1 MDHAAIVEKIRSFP
15 RTPGVYLMK
24 DDRGRILYV
33 GKALSLRNRVGQY
46 FQASADLEP
55 RKRQMVAEVADVEFL
70 PAESEVDALLQ
81 EARLIKD
88 LHPKYNV
95 RLTDDK
101 TFPYLEV
108 TIKEPFPGVIFTRT
122 PSSRTSRLY
131 GPFTSAAGLRTALG
145 ELQKIFKFRTCTLDI
160 REDDPGRRYYRP
172 CILYSVGRCTAPCA
186 GHIERTDYRKS
197 IARLAR
203 FLEGD
208 RVQVVRDLTREM
220 KHLAKNL
227 RFEEAASVRDQLRA
241 IEGLAQRGRV
251 EEHLQPEVFSP
262 TFDPAEGLKALGEL
276 LGADR
281 PIRSIEGVD
290 IANLGAS
297 EAVGAIV
304 AFLDGRPFKP
314 GYRRFRIRTVEGQN
328 DFAMIGE
335 VVFRRFRRLAEELSI
350 QPDLVLVDG
359 GPGQLRAA
367 AEAMAAARTV
377 AGRREPDSAGEFAG
391 ADVAEISASP
401 LGADAMPPT
410 REPAEENSRR
420 PPLMVSLAKRDE
432 EIYVLGKADE
442 EPLRLP
448 RTHPALKVLQAVR
461 DEAHRFAQH
470 YHHLL
475 RRRALFG
482 EKEAR
487 EMGRR
492 EKKVRQEKKSGKSAK
507 TGEGTDAV

>member
-1 MDHAAIVEKIRSFP
+1 VDHEALIEKIRSFP

-24 DDRGRILYV
+24 DDRGRIIYI
-33 GKALSLRNRVGQY
+33 GKAVSLRNRVGQY

-55 RKRQMVAEVADVEFL
+55 RKVQMVAEVADIEFL
-70 PAESEVDALLQ
+70 PADSEVDALLQ

-88 LHPKYNV
+88 TRPKYNV

-101 TFPYLEV
+101 TFPYLEI
-108 TIKEPFPGVIFTRT
+108 TIKEQFPGVYFTRT
-122 PSSRTSRLY
+122 PSSRGSRLY

-145 ELQKIFKFRTCTLDI
+145 ELQKIFRFRTCTLEI
-160 REDDPGRRYYRP
+160 REEDPGRRYYRP

-186 GHIERTDYRKS
+186 GHIERGDYRKG
-197 IARLAR
+197 IARLSR

-220 KHLAKNL
+220 KYLAKNL
-227 RFEEAASVRDQLRA
+227 RFEDAARVRDQLRA
-241 IEGLAQRGRV
+241 IEGLAKRGRV
-251 EEHLQPEVFSP
+251 EENLQPEVFSP
-262 TFDPAEGLKALGEL
+262 TFDPAEGLKALAGI
-276 LGADR
+276 LGSAR

-304 AFLDGRPFKP
+304 SFLDGRPFKP

-335 VVFRRFRRLAEELSI
+335 VVFRRFRRLTDELSI
-350 QPDLVLVDG
+350 MPDLILVDG
-359 GPGQLRAA
+359 GPGQLHAAADAIAAAGATAEAEAPASEQTTAETEA
-367 AEAMAAARTV
+367 AEAAAA
-377 AGRREPDSAGEFAG
+377 G
-391 ADVAEISASP
+391 A
-401 LGADAMPPT
+401 T
-410 REPAEENSRR
+410 TPAEQDAASGGAR
-420 PPLMVSLAKRDE
+420 PHIVSLAKRDE
-432 EIYVLGKADE
+432 EIYVFGKDDR
-442 EPLRLP
+442 EPLRLA

-492 EKKVRQEKKSGKSAK
+492 RKKARQEEKAPGPDQSGDAKKK
-507 TGEGTDAV
+507 

>member
-1 MDHAAIVEKIRSFP
+1 
-15 RTPGVYLMK
+15 
-24 DDRGRILYV
+24 
-33 GKALSLRNRVGQY
+33 
-46 FQASADLEP
+46 
-55 RKRQMVAEVADVEFL
+55 
-70 PAESEVDALLQ
+70 
-81 EARLIKD
+81 
-88 LHPKYNV
+88 
-95 RLTDDK
+95 
-101 TFPYLEV
+101 
-108 TIKEPFPGVIFTRT
+108 
-122 PSSRTSRLY
+122 
-131 GPFTSAAGLRTALG
+131 
-145 ELQKIFKFRTCTLDI
+145 
-160 REDDPGRRYYRP
+160 
-172 CILYSVGRCTAPCA
+172 
-186 GHIERTDYRKS
+186 
-197 IARLAR
+197 
-203 FLEGD
+203 
-208 RVQVVRDLTREM
+208 
-220 KHLAKNL
+220 
-227 RFEEAASVRDQLRA
+227 
-241 IEGLAQRGRV
+241 
-251 EEHLQPEVFSP
+251 
-262 TFDPAEGLKALGEL
+262 
-276 LGADR
+276 
-281 PIRSIEGVD
+281 
-290 IANLGAS
+290 
-297 EAVGAIV
+297 
-304 AFLDGRPFKP
+304 
-314 GYRRFRIRTVEGQN
+314 
-328 DFAMIGE
+328 MIGE

-432 EIYVLGKADE
+432 E
-442 EPLRLP
+442 PLRLP